1 MPSSRPSSFPD
12 PSSSSSPIPLL
23 HLTSPSS
30 PPPSSLQIPSHPQLT
45 TSYTR
50 PPASPSQ
57 AGHHVHPITDA
68 HKLTRSRPR
77 TFPWSRLQSLLY
89 LSSFYLFIVFI
100 AVLFVASAWGIGQ
113 QAWRT
118 RGYRRWDI
126 VILTAAYI
134 ALGIIA
140 IIHVWSRLLSIKK
153 ILRTMPKPYMPTKQ
167 IDVPRKVADHIMI
180 EYSRTAVI
188 AHISQA
194 TTAQQ
199 EGWGRPGT
207 KWENH
212 HFRTYILNTLPTMKQ
227 SLAPQARAP
236 PLSLDPL
243 FEAADNVGDNGAIRL
258 FVNSYARIV
267 DQARFGKREPT
278 ETDAA
283 ACEKVMEVVLLTLEM
298 KRRRKAGQRVG
309 DG

>member
-134 ALGIIA
+134 ALVSSPSPLIPLIPLHVPPLPSSPYHPRLEAIFYSSPFALFQDEDLAEPQLSQGIIA

-167 IDVPRKVADHIMI
+167 IDVPRVRLSPFPA
-180 EYSRTAVI
+180 
-188 AHISQA
+188 
-194 TTAQQ
+194 
-199 EGWGRPGT
+199 WRP
-207 KWENH
+207 
-212 HFRTYILNTLPTMKQ
+212 I
-227 SLAPQARAP
+227 
-236 PLSLDPL
+236 
-243 FEAADNVGDNGAIRL
+243 
-258 FVNSYARIV
+258 
-267 DQARFGKREPT
+267 
-278 ETDAA
+278 
-283 ACEKVMEVVLLTLEM
+283 
-298 KRRRKAGQRVG
+298 
-309 DG
+309 